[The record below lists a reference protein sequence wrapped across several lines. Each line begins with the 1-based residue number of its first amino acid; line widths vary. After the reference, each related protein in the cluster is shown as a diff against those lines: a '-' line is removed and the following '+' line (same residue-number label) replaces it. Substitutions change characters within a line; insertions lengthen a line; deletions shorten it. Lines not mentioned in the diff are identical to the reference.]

1 MKITNKYVF
10 FYRDWLSNYQ
20 KTDFYYPS
28 KENPIFRFNSTEQGF
43 MYFKAL
49 YFEDYK
55 TASEIYNTVGDPGK
69 CRKLGRLVKGY
80 DDKEWA
86 KVRYNIFADLI
97 YQKYLQDDELRKKL
111 LSPDFEGKLFVE
123 ASPIDKIWGIGM
135 DETNPDIVYQQNWK
149 GLNYLGQITTEVR
162 KKLKNIDQA

>member
-86 KVRYNIFADLI
+86 KVRYNIFADLV
-97 YQKYLQDDELRKKL
+97 YQKYLQEKPKNNSKKFIL
-111 LSPDFEGKLFVE
+111 
-123 ASPIDKIWGIGM
+123 
-135 DETNPDIVYQQNWK
+135 Y
-149 GLNYLGQITTEVR
+149 
-162 KKLKNIDQA
+162 